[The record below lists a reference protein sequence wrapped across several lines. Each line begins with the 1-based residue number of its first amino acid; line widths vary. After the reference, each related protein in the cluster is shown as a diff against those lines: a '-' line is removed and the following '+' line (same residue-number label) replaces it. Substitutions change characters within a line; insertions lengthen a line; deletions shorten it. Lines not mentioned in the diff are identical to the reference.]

1 MTGEEFTTRFNS
13 LVSSE
18 NGINLAD
25 ATAFRDEVL
34 ADYNSANTNLTLLNT
49 TKDRITQL
57 ENTNKELHETNLK
70 LFMMLPSETKKDD
83 GKEDGNPPPPP
94 GSNTDTSPS
103 VDDVV
108 SAMLGKASN
117 K

>member
-25 ATAFRDEVL
+25 ATAFRDDVL

-57 ENTNKELHETNLK
+57 ENTNKELQETNLK

-83 GKEDGNPPPPP
+83 DKKDDDKEDN
-94 GSNTDTSPS
+94 NKTDTSPS

>member
-25 ATAFRDEVL
+25 ATALRDEVL

-57 ENTNKELHETNLK
+57 ENTNKELQETNLK

-83 GKEDGNPPPPP
+83 GKEDDNPPSPP
-94 GSNTDTSPS
+94 GNTDTSPS

>member
-1 MTGEEFTTRFNS
+1 MTSEEFTTRFNS

-34 ADYNSANTNLTLLNT
+34 ADYNSANTNTTLLNT
-49 TKDRITQL
+49 TKDRIAQL
-57 ENTNKELHETNLK
+57 ENTNKELQETNLK
-70 LFMMLPSETKKDD
+70 LFMMLPSEIKKDD
-83 GKEDGNPPPPP
+83 GKEDNTTPPP
-94 GSNTDTSPS
+94 GNNTDTSPS

>member
-1 MTGEEFTTRFNS
+1 MTSEEFTTRFNS

-34 ADYNSANTNLTLLNT
+34 ADYNSANTNTTLLNT

-83 GKEDGNPPPPP
+83 GKEDNTTPPP
-94 GSNTDTSPS
+94 GNNTDTSPS

>member
-34 ADYNSANTNLTLLNT
+34 ADYNSANTNESLLST
-49 TKDRITQL
+49 TRDRITQL
-57 ENTNKELHETNLK
+57 ENTNKELQETNLK
-70 LFMMLPSETKKDD
+70 LFMMLPSETKKPDPPDNNPTPPQD
-83 GKEDGNPPPPP
+83 G
-94 GSNTDTSPS
+94 NTDTSPS

>member
-1 MTGEEFTTRFNS
+1 MTSEEFTTRFNS

-34 ADYNSANTNLTLLNT
+34 ADYNSANTNESLLST
-49 TKDRITQL
+49 TRGRIAQL
-57 ENTNKELHETNLK
+57 ENTNKELQETNLK
-70 LFMMLPSETKKDD
+70 LFMMLPSDIKKSDPPDNNPTPPQD
-83 GKEDGNPPPPP
+83 G
-94 GSNTDTSPS
+94 NTDTSPS
-103 VDDVV
+103 VEDVV
-108 SAMLGKASN
+108 SAMLGKSSN

>member
-1 MTGEEFTTRFNS
+1 MTSEEFTTRFNS

-34 ADYNSANTNLTLLNT
+34 ADYNSANTNTTLLNT
-49 TKDRITQL
+49 TKDRIAQL
-57 ENTNKELHETNLK
+57 ENTNKELQETNLK
-70 LFMMLPSETKKDD
+70 LFMMLPSESKKPDLPD
-83 GKEDGNPPPPP
+83 NNPTPPPD
-94 GSNTDTSPS
+94 GNTDTSPS

-108 SAMLGKASN
+108 LAMLGKASN

>member
-1 MTGEEFTTRFNS
+1 MTSEEFTTRFNS

-34 ADYNSANTNLTLLNT
+34 ADYNSANTNTTLLNT
-49 TKDRITQL
+49 TKDRIAQL
-57 ENTNKELHETNLK
+57 ENTNKELQETNLK

-83 GKEDGNPPPPP
+83 GKADNTTPPT
-94 GSNTDTSPS
+94 SNNTDTSPS

>member
-1 MTGEEFTTRFNS
+1 MTSEEFTTRFNS

-34 ADYNSANTNLTLLNT
+34 ADYNSANTNTTLLNT
-49 TKDRITQL
+49 TKDRIAEL
-57 ENTNKELHETNLK
+57 ENANKELHETNLK
-70 LFMMLPSETKKDD
+70 LFMMLPSETKKSD
-83 GKEDGNPPPPP
+83 PPDNEPTPPT
-94 GSNTDTSPS
+94 GGNTDPSPS